1 MLLRLEG
8 HEVEVVHDG
17 VEAVRKL
24 EGFRPQFALID
35 IGMPKINGYEVA
47 RRARAEQWGASVQ
60 LIALTGWGQEQDR
73 REALEAGFNHHLV
86 KPVDMAILLQKLS
99 E

>member
-1 MLLRLEG
+1 M
-8 HEVEVVHDG
+8 HDG
-17 VEAVRKL
+17 VEALRRL
-24 EGFRPQFALID
+24 EELRPQFALID

-47 RRARAEQWGASVQ
+47 RRTRAESWGASIR

-73 REALEAGFNHHLV
+73 REALQAGFNHHFV
-86 KPVDMAILLQKLS
+86 KPVDTEILLQRLN

>member
-1 MLLRLEG
+1 MCRA
-8 HEVEVVHDG
+8 HDG
-17 VEAVRKL
+17 VEALRRL
-24 EGFRPQFALID
+24 EAFRPQFALVD

-47 RRARAEQWGASVQ
+47 RRTRAGQWGAAIQ

-73 REALEAGFNHHLV
+73 RDALAAGFHHHWV
-86 KPVDMAILLQKLS
+86 KPVDMEILLQRLS